1 MIVLGTIVPFAL
13 VVTALRPVSAT
24 RAGVA
29 AMLEPPAATVVA
41 FLCLAES
48 LGLVQ
53 LLGEVVVL
61 AALVLAQSFR

>member
-1 MIVLGTIVPFAL
+1 
-13 VVTALRPVSAT
+13 
-24 RAGVA
+24 
-29 AMLEPPAATVVA
+29 MLEPPAATVVA

-61 AALVLAQSFR
+61 AALVLAQSSR